1 MKVMARHVRATS
13 RTVHAMLSA
22 EKARNDLEARAK
34 TQRFSMSVF
43 MAESRERVGFGL
55 EVRGRGRGRGREV
68 GFEFEPKIS

>member
-13 RTVHAMLSA
+13 RSVHAMLSA

-43 MAESRERVGFGL
+43 MADSGEREREWVWVWRL
-55 EVRGRGRGRGREV
+55 ERER
-68 GFEFEPKIS
+68 EREQNLS